1 MNRSIFIVIVDFL
14 LLSLITFARFD
25 SDQDVTARKGG
36 QLALTDNTAQKE
48 VVAVLKLSLEEE
60 KRARDELTAQLTQT
74 ESTLRNREE
83 LLADREKRI
92 QESQLSLQR
101 KTEEAQKLAS
111 ERATLQTQ
119 FAQAQTNLTV
129 LNTKLELTSSEAKT
143 AKERITAMEA
153 DLRKR

>member
-14 LLSLITFARFD
+14 LLSLIAFARFD
-25 SDQDVTARKGG
+25 SDQDLTARKGG
-36 QLALTDNTAQKE
+36 QLALQDTGQKE
-48 VVAVLKLSLEEE
+48 VVNVLKLSLEEE
-60 KRARDELTAQLTQT
+60 RRARDELTTQLTQT

-83 LLADREKRI
+83 LLVDREKRI

-101 KTEEAQKLAS
+101 KNEEAQKLAA
-111 ERATLQTQ
+111 ERAALQTQ

>member
-25 SDQDVTARKGG
+25 SDQDMTTRKGG
-36 QLALTDNTAQKE
+36 QLAMANNPAQKE
-48 VVAVLKLSLEEE
+48 VVNVLKLSLEEE
-60 KRARDELTAQLTQT
+60 RRAREELSAQLTQT

-83 LLADREKRI
+83 LLVDREKRI

-101 KTEEAQKLAS
+101 KNEEAQKLAA
-111 ERATLQTQ
+111 ERAALQTQ

-129 LNTKLELTSSEAKT
+129 LSTKL
-143 AKERITAMEA
+143 
-153 DLRKR
+153 